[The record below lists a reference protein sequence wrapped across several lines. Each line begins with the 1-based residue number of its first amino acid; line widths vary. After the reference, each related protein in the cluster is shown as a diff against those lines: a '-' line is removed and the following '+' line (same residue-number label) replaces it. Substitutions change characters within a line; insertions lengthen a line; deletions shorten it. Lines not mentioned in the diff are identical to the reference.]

1 MSLTLSLS
9 ILFTSHLNCYGRRY
23 MIIIQQLMEPGGQ
36 REQSTTGFRQFKDI
50 LRHVWPLGCW
60 HTQSNTKKKK
70 NNKTSQTHAASK
82 QTSALWCG
90 LRCFQRT
97 AVRTPSGAWEKHTA
111 SKPVTVSSTYSH
123 MQPVVSNKTQVPLLN
138 RYFPNSAGRCALL
151 CSEGSQC
158 NYFISILASNKH
170 VQLDIICMIKT
181 VLPFIF

>member
-36 REQSTTGFRQFKDI
+36 REQSTTGFMQFKDI

-60 HTQSNTKKKK
+60 HTQSNTNAKKKK
-70 NNKTSQTHAASK
+70 NNNKTSQTHAASK

-138 RYFPNSAGRCALL
+138 RYFQTARGGAPCSARREA
-151 CSEGSQC
+151 
-158 NYFISILASNKH
+158 NAIISYQSWHQINTYSW
-170 VQLDIICMIKT
+170 I
-181 VLPFIF
+181 